1 MRYTKE
7 GGTSYEHALDHGVE
21 FFSKAGSLFA
31 KRESFYDGEESALSL
46 FQKVWIVDKPLAFKL
61 LLWVRDCRGGAGN
74 RSGFRECLRWVAE
87 RDPEWVSVNMKWI
100 PEVGRWDDLRA
111 LFPTPLRNQASAL
124 WGGAILGNNLLAAKW
139 ADRSDLPILYYLKS
153 RGVKDIGDFRRL
165 LAKVRKDGIVE
176 HKMCTRQWGEI
187 EYPKVPSVA
196 MARYTNAFS
205 RHDEERFAKYKEAL
219 AKGETTVHASVLF
232 PHDCVRT
239 CLHGDAKIADAQ
251 FEALPNYMEEADERV
266 IVIAD
271 TSGSMSCSV
280 SGSVEAVHIS
290 QGMALYCS
298 AKMPKDSPFYKKFI
312 GFCSEGKFKDWNG
325 MSFSQAVNSRSY
337 SYYNRGKDGIFDG
350 AVGSTRIDKALK
362 LIVDTAKFF
371 SLPDS
376 YMPTTLLIVSDM
388 QFHNGGCNSRGTE
401 VEKALRLWTN
411 AGYSIPKIVYWN
423 TAGYAGA
430 PTTSDHKGVALVS
443 GFSPAI
449 LTSIF
454 SGTDLSPKGVMLRAL
469 EKYEIEVP

>member
-21 FFSKAGSLFA
+21 FFSKAGSLFT
-31 KRESFYDGEESALSL
+31 KRGSFYGDEESALSL

-176 HKMCTRQWGEI
+176 HKMCTKQWGEI

-239 CLHGDAKIADAQ
+239 CLYGDAKIAEAQ
-251 FEALPNYMEEADERV
+251 FEALPNYMEGADERI

-271 TSGSMSCSV
+271 TSGSMTMSV

-312 GFCSEGKFKDWNG
+312 GFCSESEFKNWNG
-325 MSFSQAVNSRSY
+325 MSFAQAIN
-337 SYYNRGKDGIFDG
+337 NRRVFDG
-350 AVGSTRIDKALK
+350 AVGATRIDTALN
-362 LIVDTAKFF
+362 LILDTARFF
-371 SLPDS
+371 NLPDT

-388 QFHNGGCNSRGTE
+388 QFHASGYSVGGVRNFTE
-401 VEKALRLWTN
+401 VEKSLKKWDEFGYN
-411 AGYSIPKIVYWN
+411 APKIVYWN
-423 TAGYAGA
+423 TAGYAGS
-430 PTTSDHKGVALVS
+430 PTTVDVKNVALVS
-443 GFSPAI
+443 GFSPAV

-454 SGTDLSPKGVMLRAL
+454 AGADLTPAGVMMRAL